1 MEGTFVPLATPAI
14 VGDRM
19 YLPTAFWPHNIN
31 DTTNKEFYLRLYAM
45 DITDNQVDRIR
56 VAWIST
62 KTITGYLPTL
72 EGNYK
77 DCSQMP
83 PPSIKGS
90 DLALGI
96 RPVGHVTVLDEA
108 LVVLGLNFNNVPGGY
123 DRYLVLGV
131 LDQGKTFQEKFYSDA
146 SYNLL
151 VSTSSL
157 NYLTTRQFKKDRD
170 PFSVQDF
177 FLMATVSSESATP
190 VTTIDVTN
198 ASNNALLGKIS
209 LDSIFSPLTKVQLTS
224 DLMSFELD
232 LPASKQD
239 DRPPFSTMYV
249 VFGFAGLMSN
259 GTEETGLA
267 GIEIGIK
274 ATGTLLWKISTPDK
288 CSPVGLL
295 PSLKKEEEY
304 MLIVSTQCGLTAY
317 KL

>member
-1 MEGTFVPLATPAI
+1 MQGTFVPLATPAI
-14 VGDRM
+14 VGERM

-45 DITDNQVDRIR
+45 DITDNQVDRMR
-56 VAWIST
+56 VIWTST
-62 KTITGYLPTL
+62 KAITGYLPTL

-77 DCSQMP
+77 DCTQMP

-90 DLALGI
+90 DYALGI
-96 RPVGHVTVLDEA
+96 KPVGHVTVLDEA

-123 DRYLVLGV
+123 DRYLVLGL

-157 NYLTTRQFKKDRD
+157 NYLTGQFKKQQDA
-170 PFSVQDF
+170 FSVENF

-190 VTTIDVTN
+190 VTTIDVMNVT
-198 ASNNALLGKIS
+198 NNALLGEIS
-209 LDSIFSPLTKVQLTS
+209 LDSIFSPLTRVQLTS

-232 LPASKQD
+232 LPSKQD
-239 DRPPFSTMYV
+239 GRPPFSTMYV
-249 VFGFAGLMSN
+249 VFGFTGFTSN

-274 ATGTLLWKISTPDK
+274 ATATLSWKISTPDK

-295 PSLKKEEEY
+295 PSFKHEEDY